1 MNCIFSLIMIINKSI
16 LTTYQ
21 FPSFQALALGQMFT
35 TVLLLFSAKYLGI
48 VHFPDLSTEVFHKI
62 WPLPLFHLG
71 NMMFGLGGTKNLS
84 LPMLVVLRRFT
95 ILITMVGEYYILAN
109 TPSLLVQLSVYLMIS
124 GALVAALND
133 LAFTIEGWVGEME
146 LHFQ

>member
-1 MNCIFSLIMIINKSI
+1 
-16 LTTYQ
+16 
-21 FPSFQALALGQMFT
+21 
-35 TVLLLFSAKYLGI
+35 
-48 VHFPDLSTEVFHKI
+48 
-62 WPLPLFHLG
+62 
-71 NMMFGLGGTKNLS
+71 MMFGLGGTKNLS

>member
-1 MNCIFSLIMIINKSI
+1 MIINKSI

-21 FPSFQALALGQMFT
+21 FPSFQALALGQMVS
-35 TVLLLFSAKYLGI
+35 TVLLLLSAKYLGI
-48 VHFPDLSTEVFHKI
+48 IHIPDLSTETAHKI

-95 ILITMVGEYYILAN
+95 ILITMIGSGLCSNLIPEV
-109 TPSLLVQLSVYLMIS
+109 SV
-124 GALVAALND
+124 
-133 LAFTIEGWVGEME
+133 
-146 LHFQ
+146 